1 MSKYY
6 YRTEVR
12 FSADKL
18 VHRKIADSI
27 HNRDREKYKSVND
40 YILAAI
46 DAFGE
51 MPSSVESGVNLDR
64 MEEIVRN
71 AVKDEIQ
78 KATNNTIS
86 SGIDKEDGDNKSSMV
101 LPDAAKKFL
110 KEVGDY

>member
-12 FSADKL
+12 FSADKSL
-18 VHRKIADSI
+18 HRKIADSI
-27 HNRDREKYKSVND
+27 HKRDREKYKSVND

-46 DAFGE
+46 EAFGE
-51 MPSSVESGVNLDR
+51 SVELGVNLDR

-78 KATNNTIS
+78 KATKYKIAS
-86 SGIDKEDGDNKSSMV
+86 EIDKEGGDNKSSMV
-101 LPDAAKKFL
+101 LPDAAKNFL
-110 KEVGDY
+110 KEIGEY

>member
-1 MSKYY
+1 MNKYY

-12 FSADKL
+12 FSADKSL
-18 VHRKIADSI
+18 HRKIADSI

-46 DAFGE
+46 DAFRE
-51 MPSSVESGVNLDR
+51 IPEVGVNLNR
-64 MEEIVRN
+64 IEEIVRN

-101 LPDAAKKFL
+101 LPDAAKNFL
-110 KEVGDY
+110 KEIGDY